1 MPSWGSTTTVTPM
14 LDHPSEPLPQPVAF
28 PRRRSL
34 LVVPCAMLL
43 VGMAVLVEFFP
54 LEGLEAY
61 QDRSAPELVLGRDAV
76 TSRNAAL
83 IRMGLLQMSHKYC
96 EAEDLASFSKEAI
109 ALFKQ
114 PCPAPSAG
122 LLDQGSPPST
132 ALLASRV
139 AALPA
144 DTVVVSLVCRSS
156 ELFDP
161 DHGIVTH
168 PLEHNREAERPAWF
182 SAWQNSRLL
191 IESPV
196 GLRVHGGHSR
206 TLPAKSFALRFRE
219 EYGGHAAAPAGLF
232 FGADTPPLRELVLSN
247 ADHPSRFNAALAT
260 EMAGLVG
267 CKVSRCVP
275 AIVFLNGTEIRSP
288 FFIYEHQSPDFV
300 EGRFGLAEVDW
311 VRLKSREAVENEA
324 YIEWRRWIRRPRNPI
339 LMEEEAAKFNL
350 QDLNAWVLAMS
361 FTATG
366 DNNQGAYFRDR
377 RHPGAVWQSLVWD
390 MDWAFDE
397 GVHQTPQGPLR
408 PSTDSFRVLLGDRA
422 RLFNRLFDNNA
433 EYRQAYQQFARER
446 LSTQLSRETVLKL
459 MDRYESLA
467 SRHPSS
473 SPKLMAVMQ
482 TTRAFLER
490 RHAEYDELLKDR
502 VREALDAAR
511 EPRPLAER

>member
-1 MPSWGSTTTVTPM
+1 MLEPPSQ
-14 LDHPSEPLPQPVAF
+14 LELRPVAH

-43 VGMAVLVEFFP
+43 LGVAVLVEFFP

-61 QDRSAPELVLGRDAV
+61 QDRSAPELVLGRDEV

-83 IRMGLLQMSHKYC
+83 IRMGLLKMSHKFC
-96 EAEDLASFSKEAI
+96 EPEDLAAFSEEAV

-114 PCPAPSAG
+114 PCPAPSAA
-122 LLDQGSPPST
+122 LLEQGSPPST

-144 DTVVVSLVCRSS
+144 DMVVVSIVCRSS

-191 IESPV
+191 IESPI

-219 EYGGHAAAPAGLF
+219 EYGGRETGPAGLF
-232 FGADTPPLRELVLSN
+232 FGAEAPPVRELVLSN

-260 EMAGLVG
+260 EIATLAG

-275 AIVFLNGTEIRSP
+275 AIVYLNGTEIRSP

-300 EGRFGLAEVDW
+300 QVGSGLQTW
-311 VRLKSREAVENEA
+311 
-324 YIEWRRWIRRPRNPI
+324 
-339 LMEEEAAKFNL
+339 
-350 QDLNAWVLAMS
+350 
-361 FTATG
+361 TG
-366 DNNQGAYFRDR
+366 SA
-377 RHPGAVWQSLVWD
+377 
-390 MDWAFDE
+390 
-397 GVHQTPQGPLR
+397 
-408 PSTDSFRVLLGDRA
+408 
-422 RLFNRLFDNNA
+422 
-433 EYRQAYQQFARER
+433 
-446 LSTQLSRETVLKL
+446 
-459 MDRYESLA
+459 
-467 SRHPSS
+467 
-473 SPKLMAVMQ
+473 
-482 TTRAFLER
+482 
-490 RHAEYDELLKDR
+490 
-502 VREALDAAR
+502 
-511 EPRPLAER
+511 

>member
-1 MPSWGSTTTVTPM
+1 M
-14 LDHPSEPLPQPVAF
+14 AF

-43 VGMAVLVEFFP
+43 VGMAILVEFFP

-61 QDRSAPELVLGRDAV
+61 EDRSAPALVLGRDAV

-96 EAEDLASFSKEAI
+96 EPWELAADSKEAV

-114 PCPAPSAG
+114 PCPAPPKEVF
-122 LLDQGSPPST
+122 DQKSPPST
-132 ALLASRV
+132 ALLGSRL
-139 AALPA
+139 ATLPA
-144 DTVVVSLVCRSS
+144 DTVIVSLVCRSS

-168 PLEHNREAERPAWF
+168 PQEHNRDAERPAWF

-219 EYGGHAAAPAGLF
+219 EYGGRGTGPAGLF
-232 FGADTPPLRELVLSN
+232 FGADAPPVRELVLTN

-260 EMAGLVG
+260 EIAALAG
-267 CKVSRCVP
+267 CKVSRSVP

-288 FFIYEHQSPDFV
+288 FFIYEHQSADFV
-300 EGRFGLAEVDW
+300 EGRFGLADVDW
-311 VRLKSREAVENEA
+311 VRLKSREAIENEA
-324 YIEWRRWIRRPRNPI
+324 YVEWRRWIRRPRNPI

-350 QDLNAWVLAMS
+350 QDLNAWVLTMS

-377 RHPGAVWQSLVWD
+377 RNPQAVWQSLVWD
-390 MDWAFDE
+390 MDWSFDE
-397 GVHQTPQGPLR
+397 GVHQTAHGPLR
-408 PSTDSFRVLLGDRA
+408 PSKDSFDVLLGDRA
-422 RLFNRLFDNNA
+422 RLFNRLFDHNA
-433 EYRQAYQQFARER
+433 EYREAYQQFARER

-467 SRHPSS
+467 RRHPSS
-473 SPKLMAVMQ
+473 SPRLMAVMQ
-482 TTRAFLER
+482 STRAFLER
-490 RHAEYDELLKDR
+490 RHAEYDGLLEER
-502 VREALDAAR
+502 VRKALNVSR